1 MNNSKNNVDIHS
13 EDGDGWLYDW
23 REAPKKDGLVNT
35 SVKKVTFYCPRGC
48 NTIKLP
54 AHSFERCGSCGAI
67 MSPNFRDDYE
77 ASQEQ
82 IINDAIAR
90 WDNREHSC

>member
-1 MNNSKNNVDIHS
+1 MSNHC
-13 EDGDGWLYDW
+13 
-23 REAPKKDGLVNT
+23 
-35 SVKKVTFYCPRGC
+35 SVKRNPTKKVAYYCPHGC
-48 NTIKLP
+48 NIIKRP
-54 AHSFERCGSCGAI
+54 EGSINERCESCRAL

-90 WDNREHSC
+90 WDNREYSC